1 MRKPPKNGTITQ
13 FSAEYQPPAEAKK
26 QGWLKKRQA
35 AELVKALLSAPFSGN
50 KEMAERVATYLDVP
64 HEAVT
69 VELMLHAQQLKKAI
83 ECGDTAAYTAV
94 LDRAYGKASA
104 KIEADMKLSGQ
115 IAVLPEGLTADQ
127 VIELAGLSQPRTFI
141 EDLEEG

>member
-1 MRKPPKNGTITQ
+1 MRKPPKNGALFSITN
-13 FSAEYQPPAEAKK
+13 QPPAEAKK

-35 AELVKALLSAPFSGN
+35 AELVKALLSAPFAGN
-50 KEMAERVATYLDVP
+50 REMAERVATYLDVP
-64 HEAVT
+64 TEAVT

-83 ECGDTAAYTAV
+83 ECGDTTAYMAV

-115 IAVLPEGLTADQ
+115 IAVLPEGLTSSQ
-127 VIELAGLSQPRTFI
+127 IIELAGLSEERTFI
-141 EDLEEG
+141 EDIEPGE